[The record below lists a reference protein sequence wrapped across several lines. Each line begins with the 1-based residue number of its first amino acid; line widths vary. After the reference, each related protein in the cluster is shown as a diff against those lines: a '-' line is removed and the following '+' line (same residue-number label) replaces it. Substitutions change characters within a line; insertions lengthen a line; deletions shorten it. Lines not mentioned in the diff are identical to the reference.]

1 MQFTQEDVD
10 AFGLTDLRS
19 TDFVQAGGR
28 YFQPAASSAQIL
40 ENVRLADALTLQAEF
55 TQREWD
61 AFGVR
66 GLRMSHLVKA
76 GDAYYRP
83 AGTEEQKDVRVVR
96 PLAYYGNFGE
106 DGCLEWG
113 VGDEVTVGE
122 AFTVKVKGKSAWDD
136 KITEIP
142 KGTEGTVLEINDEGA
157 ATIAFRAP
165 VSSEERVSKDQFYRL
180 YPLPNER
187 DTPIQR
193 RVKLA
198 GLRRCDV
205 TALVMYT
212 GECSC
217 VVRELTCTSACI
229 L

>member
-1 MQFTQEDVD
+1 M
-10 AFGLTDLRS
+10 
-19 TDFVQAGGR
+19 
-28 YFQPAASSAQIL
+28 
-40 ENVRLADALTLQAEF
+40 
-55 TQREWD
+55 
-61 AFGVR
+61 
-66 GLRMSHLVKA
+66 
-76 GDAYYRP
+76 
-83 AGTEEQKDVRVVR
+83 
-96 PLAYYGNFGE
+96 
-106 DGCLEWG
+106 
-113 VGDEVTVGE
+113 
-122 AFTVKVKGKSAWDD
+122 
-136 KITEIP
+136 
-142 KGTEGTVLEINDEGA
+142 LEINDEGA

-180 YPLPNER
+180 YPLPNAR